1 MKFDFKK
8 FKLYFLALI
17 AAVFGTQRV
26 KPIEIDIYIEDNI
39 DPEFVQNSLYLIPQL
54 WKFNFLTE
62 APKYRVMTGEW
73 K

>member
-8 FKLYFLALI
+8 FILYFLALI

-39 DPEFVQNSLYLIPQL
+39 DPEFVKESSYL
-54 WKFNFLTE
+54 F
-62 APKYRVMTGEW
+62 
-73 K
+73 